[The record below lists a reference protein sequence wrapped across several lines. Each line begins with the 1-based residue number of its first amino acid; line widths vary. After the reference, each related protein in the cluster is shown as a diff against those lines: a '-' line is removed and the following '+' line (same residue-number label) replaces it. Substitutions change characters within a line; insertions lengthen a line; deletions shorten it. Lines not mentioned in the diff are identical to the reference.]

1 MIEENLTPEQ
11 QQERVDQTVR
21 AARDSVW
28 VISDEIQKKA
38 ARNGVL
44 TEEGKGNLERNVAHL
59 ELVMQDPKVVELG
72 GDLSDLTTA
81 ITDGKA
87 ALVEE

>member
-1 MIEENLTPEQ
+1 MLEENLTPEQ
-11 QQERVDQTVR
+11 QQERVDQTVK

-59 ELVMQDPKVVELG
+59 ELVVKEPKVVELG

>member
-1 MIEENLTPEQ
+1 MLEENLTPEQ
-11 QQERVDQTVR
+11 QQERVDQTVK

-59 ELVMQDPKVVELG
+59 ELVVQDPKVVELG

>member
-44 TEEGKGNLERNVAHL
+44 TEEGKGNLERNVGHL
-59 ELVMQDPKVVELG
+59 ELVMKDPKVVELG
-72 GDLSDLTTA
+72 GDLSDLTAA